1 MNTTPSN
8 RSSNKGKDNHRK
20 PSFPGLGGEDG
31 TYTCQC
37 KTLTA
42 DHGLRSEY
50 KNGLNIKCRLQTTL
64 KTVQIGSR

>member
-1 MNTTPSN
+1 M
-8 RSSNKGKDNHRK
+8 
-20 PSFPGLGGEDG
+20 GGEDG

-50 KNGLNIKCRLQTTL
+50 KNGLNIKCRLRTTL